1 MEKLAPLDLLD
12 HLGNVVLL
20 ECLEFQARKD
30 TEDSPA

>member
-30 TEDSPA
+30 TEDSLA